1 MAAEEA
7 AEESDAAA
15 DLRALERDVGGL
27 ALDEAGDGEDDD
39 AGSLGSVD
47 DEETPADATLSLQMV
62 CAKNLP
68 PDSLRDEAEDA
79 ESLASAVERLE
90 HVRLDR
96 CGLVSLLPLP
106 GDGGGDPASTASQ
119 SSAGPDSVNATT
131 ARALSIS
138 SLSPLLLGSLRNVSS
153 LYLQKNRLVSL
164 GGAVCAETT
173 PKLRFLALS
182 DNALNDTIRDD
193 ESKQHPLRGL
203 ETLTRLMYLDC
214 SGNANLESVASL
226 LSTLPSSIAFCDFSH
241 CALSV
246 SSSYRP
252 ALIAS
257 FDALKQID
265 GVPVTRLERREARAL
280 LGDEGEDGDEEES
293 EESDGDGDGDGDDFG
308 EDFGD
313 RKTPHGFVLEK
324 TPSNP
329 SAAAAAA
336 AALAMTDDTLAFDE
350 TLEPTTEAEL
360 ASELAELERE
370 TRAVRAAL
378 DANDGDVFFFVA
390 GRFRRV
396 APPGAS
402 FGEGPS
408 RQPRSRAAGGDQR
421 RAGGRGGAR
430 AARQEALFAS
440 GVRGRG
446 RRRRCGGGD
455 AERRRRD
462 ETMTRRRFCNLRS

>member
-27 ALDEAGDGEDDD
+27 ALDDAGDGEDDD

-106 GDGGGDPASTASQ
+106 GDGGGDPASTASE

-131 ARALSIS
+131 ARALSFRQT
-138 SLSPLLLGSLRNVSS
+138 PLLLGSLRNVSS

-182 DNALNDTIRDD
+182 DNALNDTTRDD
-193 ESKQHPLRGL
+193 DSKTTP
-203 ETLTRLMYLDC
+203 
-214 SGNANLESVASL
+214 AS
-226 LSTLPSSIAFCDFSH
+226 
-241 CALSV
+241 
-246 SSSYRP
+246 RP
-252 ALIAS
+252 GDVNS
-257 FDALKQID
+257 FDVPRLLRQQRLGKRRVALVHLAVVD
-265 GVPVTRLERREARAL
+265 RVLRFFTLRVVGELLVPAGAHRLLRRAETDRRRPVTRLERREACAL

-293 EESDGDGDGDGDDFG
+293 ELEWDGDGDGDDFG

-324 TPSNP
+324 TPRSNP

-336 AALAMTDDTLAFDE
+336 AALAMADDDAFDE
-350 TLEPTTEAEL
+350 TLEPTTEASL

-378 DANDGDVFFFVA
+378 DANDGDGDVFFSS
-390 GRFRRV
+390 
-396 APPGAS
+396 PPAFAKFDAS
-402 FGEGPS
+402 HRPARLLEKD
-408 RQPRSRAAGGDQR
+408 RAAN
-421 RAGGRGGAR
+421 R
-430 AARQEALFAS
+430 AAARLEETRDALVDVEARVRHAKKRISLQAS
-440 GVRGRG
+440 AEE
-446 RRRRCGGGD
+446 GGGVAA
-455 AERRRRD
+455 AEATPSDDDGTKR
-462 ETMTRRRFCNLRS
+462 

>member
-27 ALDEAGDGEDDD
+27 AVDEAGDGEDDD

-131 ARALSIS
+131 ARALSFRQT
-138 SLSPLLLGSLRNVSS
+138 PLLLGSLRNVSS

-182 DNALNDTIRDD
+182 DNALNDTTRDD
-193 ESKQHPLRGL
+193 YDSKQHPLRGL

-214 SGNANLESVASL
+214 SGNKDLASVASL

-257 FDALKQID
+257 FDALKQVD

-280 LGDEGEDGDEEES
+280 LGDEGEDGDEEKS
-293 EESDGDGDGDGDDFG
+293 EESELDGDGDGDDFG

-324 TPSNP
+324 TPRSNP

-336 AALAMTDDTLAFDE
+336 AALAMADDTLAFDE
-350 TLEPTTEAEL
+350 TLEPTTEASL

-378 DANDGDVFFFVA
+378 DANDGEVFFSS
-390 GRFRRV
+390 
-396 APPGAS
+396 PPPFAKFDAS
-402 FGEGPS
+402 HRPARLLEKD
-408 RQPRSRAAGGDQR
+408 RAAN
-421 RAGGRGGAR
+421 R
-430 AARQEALFAS
+430 AAARLEETRDALVDVEARVRHAKKRFSLQAS
-440 GVRGRG
+440 AEEG
-446 RRRRCGGGD
+446 GGGD
-455 AERRRRD
+455 AAEATPSDDDGTKR
-462 ETMTRRRFCNLRS
+462 

>member
-27 ALDEAGDGEDDD
+27 ALDDAGDGEDDD

-182 DNALNDTIRDD
+182 DNALNDTTRDD
-193 ESKQHPLRGL
+193 DSKQQQHPLRGL
-203 ETLTRLMYLDC
+203 ETLPRLMYLDC
-214 SGNANLESVASL
+214 SGNVNLESVASL

-246 SSSYRP
+246 SDAYRP

-257 FDALKQID
+257 YDALKQVD

-293 EESDGDGDGDGDDFG
+293 EESELDGDGDGDDFG

-324 TPSNP
+324 TPRSNQ

-336 AALAMTDDTLAFDE
+336 AALAMADDTLAFDE
-350 TLEPTTEAEL
+350 TLEPTTEASL

-378 DANDGDVFFFVA
+378 DANDGDVFFSS
-390 GRFRRV
+390 
-396 APPGAS
+396 PPAFAKFDAS
-402 FGEGPS
+402 HRPARLLEKD
-408 RQPRSRAAGGDQR
+408 RAAN
-421 RAGGRGGAR
+421 R
-430 AARQEALFAS
+430 AAARLEETRDALVDVEARVRHAKKRFSLQAS
-440 GVRGRG
+440 AEE
-446 RRRRCGGGD
+446 GGGVAA
-455 AERRRRD
+455 AEATPSDDDGTKR
-462 ETMTRRRFCNLRS
+462 

>member
-27 ALDEAGDGEDDD
+27 AVDEAGDGEEDDD

-131 ARALSIS
+131 ARALSFRQT
-138 SLSPLLLGSLRNVSS
+138 PLLLGSLRNVSS

-182 DNALNDTIRDD
+182 DNALNDTTRDD
-193 ESKQHPLRGL
+193 YDSKQHPLRGL

-214 SGNANLESVASL
+214 SGNKDLASVASL

-257 FDALKQID
+257 FDALKQVD

-280 LGDEGEDGDEEES
+280 LGDEGEDGDEEKS
-293 EESDGDGDGDGDDFG
+293 EESELDGDGDGDDFG

-324 TPSNP
+324 TPRSNP

-336 AALAMTDDTLAFDE
+336 AALAMADDTLAFDE
-350 TLEPTTEAEL
+350 TLEPTTEASL

-378 DANDGDVFFFVA
+378 DANDGDVFFSS
-390 GRFRRV
+390 
-396 APPGAS
+396 PPPFAKFDAS
-402 FGEGPS
+402 HRPARLLEKD
-408 RQPRSRAAGGDQR
+408 RAAN
-421 RAGGRGGAR
+421 R
-430 AARQEALFAS
+430 AAARLEETRDALVDVEARVRHAKKRFSLQAS
-440 GVRGRG
+440 AEEG
-446 RRRRCGGGD
+446 GGGD
-455 AERRRRD
+455 AAEATPSDDDGTKR
-462 ETMTRRRFCNLRS
+462 

>member
-27 ALDEAGDGEDDD
+27 ALDDAGDGEDDD
-39 AGSLGSVD
+39 ADSLGSVD

-131 ARALSIS
+131 ARALSFRQT
-138 SLSPLLLGSLRNVSS
+138 PLLLGSLRNVSS

-182 DNALNDTIRDD
+182 DNALNDTTRDD
-193 ESKQHPLRGL
+193 DSKQHPLRGL

-214 SGNANLESVASL
+214 SGNKDLASVASL

-257 FDALKQID
+257 FDALKQVD

-293 EESDGDGDGDGDDFG
+293 EESELDGDGDGDDFG

-324 TPSNP
+324 TPRSNP

-336 AALAMTDDTLAFDE
+336 AALAMADDTLAFDE
-350 TLEPTTEAEL
+350 ALEPTTEASL

-378 DANDGDVFFFVA
+378 DANDGDVFFSS
-390 GRFRRV
+390 
-396 APPGAS
+396 PPPFAKFDAS
-402 FGEGPS
+402 HRPARLLEKD
-408 RQPRSRAAGGDQR
+408 RAAN
-421 RAGGRGGAR
+421 R
-430 AARQEALFAS
+430 AAARLEETRDALVDVEARVRHAKKRFSLQAS
-440 GVRGRG
+440 AEE
-446 RRRRCGGGD
+446 GGGD
-455 AERRRRD
+455 AAEATPSDDDGTKR
-462 ETMTRRRFCNLRS
+462 

>member
-27 ALDEAGDGEDDD
+27 AVDEAGDDDD

-131 ARALSIS
+131 ARALSFRQT
-138 SLSPLLLGSLRNVSS
+138 PLLLGSLRNVSS

-182 DNALNDTIRDD
+182 DNALNDTTRDD
-193 ESKQHPLRGL
+193 YDSKQHPLRGL

-214 SGNANLESVASL
+214 SGNKDLASVASL

-257 FDALKQID
+257 FDALKQVD

-280 LGDEGEDGDEEES
+280 LGDEGEDGDEEKS
-293 EESDGDGDGDGDDFG
+293 EESELDGDGDGDDFG

-324 TPSNP
+324 TPRSNP

-336 AALAMTDDTLAFDE
+336 AALAMADDTLAFDE
-350 TLEPTTEAEL
+350 TLEPTTEASL

-378 DANDGDVFFFVA
+378 DANDGEVFFSS
-390 GRFRRV
+390 
-396 APPGAS
+396 PPPFAKFDAS
-402 FGEGPS
+402 HRPARLLEKD
-408 RQPRSRAAGGDQR
+408 RAAN
-421 RAGGRGGAR
+421 R
-430 AARQEALFAS
+430 AAARLEETRDALVDVEARVRHAKKRFSLQAS
-440 GVRGRG
+440 AEEG
-446 RRRRCGGGD
+446 GGGD
-455 AERRRRD
+455 AAEATPSDDDGTKR
-462 ETMTRRRFCNLRS
+462 

>member
-27 ALDEAGDGEDDD
+27 ALDDAGDGEDDD
-39 AGSLGSVD
+39 ADSLGSVD

-131 ARALSIS
+131 ARALSFRQT
-138 SLSPLLLGSLRNVSS
+138 PLLLRSLRNVSS

-182 DNALNDTIRDD
+182 DNALNDTTRDD
-193 ESKQHPLRGL
+193 YDSKQHPLRGL

-214 SGNANLESVASL
+214 SGNKDLASVASL

-257 FDALKQID
+257 FDALKQVD

-280 LGDEGEDGDEEES
+280 LGDEGEDGDEEKS
-293 EESDGDGDGDGDDFG
+293 EESELDGDGDGDDFVK
-308 EDFGD
+308 DFGD

-324 TPSNP
+324 TPRSIP

-336 AALAMTDDTLAFDE
+336 AALAMADDTLAFDE
-350 TLEPTTEAEL
+350 TLEPTTEASL

-378 DANDGDVFFFVA
+378 DANDGDVFFSS
-390 GRFRRV
+390 
-396 APPGAS
+396 PPPFAKFDAS
-402 FGEGPS
+402 HRPARLLEKD
-408 RQPRSRAAGGDQR
+408 RAAN
-421 RAGGRGGAR
+421 R
-430 AARQEALFAS
+430 AAARLEETRDALVDVEARVRHAKKRFSLQAS
-440 GVRGRG
+440 AEEG
-446 RRRRCGGGD
+446 GGGD
-455 AERRRRD
+455 AAEATPSDDDGTKR
-462 ETMTRRRFCNLRS
+462 

>member
-27 ALDEAGDGEDDD
+27 AVDEAGDGDDDD

-131 ARALSIS
+131 ARALSFRQT
-138 SLSPLLLGSLRNVSS
+138 PLLLGSLRNVSS

-182 DNALNDTIRDD
+182 DNALNDTTRDD
-193 ESKQHPLRGL
+193 YDSKQHPLRGL

-214 SGNANLESVASL
+214 SGNKDLASVASL
-226 LSTLPSSIAFCDFSH
+226 LSTLP
-241 CALSV
+241 
-246 SSSYRP
+246 
-252 ALIAS
+252 
-257 FDALKQID
+257 
-265 GVPVTRLERREARAL
+265 
-280 LGDEGEDGDEEES
+280 
-293 EESDGDGDGDGDDFG
+293 
-308 EDFGD
+308 
-313 RKTPHGFVLEK
+313 
-324 TPSNP
+324 
-329 SAAAAAA
+329 
-336 AALAMTDDTLAFDE
+336 
-350 TLEPTTEAEL
+350 
-360 ASELAELERE
+360 
-370 TRAVRAAL
+370 
-378 DANDGDVFFFVA
+378 
-390 GRFRRV
+390 
-396 APPGAS
+396 
-402 FGEGPS
+402 
-408 RQPRSRAAGGDQR
+408 
-421 RAGGRGGAR
+421 
-430 AARQEALFAS
+430 
-440 GVRGRG
+440 
-446 RRRRCGGGD
+446 
-455 AERRRRD
+455 
-462 ETMTRRRFCNLRS
+462 

>member
-27 ALDEAGDGEDDD
+27 AVDEAGDGDDDD

-131 ARALSIS
+131 ARALSFRQT
-138 SLSPLLLGSLRNVSS
+138 PLLLGSLRNVSS

-182 DNALNDTIRDD
+182 DNALNDTTRDD
-193 ESKQHPLRGL
+193 YDSKQHPLRGL

-214 SGNANLESVASL
+214 SGNKDLASVASL

-257 FDALKQID
+257 FDALKQVD

-280 LGDEGEDGDEEES
+280 LGDEGEDGDEEKS
-293 EESDGDGDGDGDDFG
+293 EESELDGDGDGDDFG

-324 TPSNP
+324 TPRSNP

-336 AALAMTDDTLAFDE
+336 AALAMADDTLAFDE
-350 TLEPTTEAEL
+350 TLEPTTEASL

-378 DANDGDVFFFVA
+378 DANDGDVFFSS
-390 GRFRRV
+390 
-396 APPGAS
+396 PPPFAKFDAS
-402 FGEGPS
+402 HRPARLLEKD
-408 RQPRSRAAGGDQR
+408 RAAN
-421 RAGGRGGAR
+421 R
-430 AARQEALFAS
+430 AAARLEETRDALVDVEARVRHAKKRFSLQAS
-440 GVRGRG
+440 AEEG
-446 RRRRCGGGD
+446 GGGD
-455 AERRRRD
+455 AAEATPSDDDGTKR
-462 ETMTRRRFCNLRS
+462 

>member
-27 ALDEAGDGEDDD
+27 AVDEAGDGDDDD

-131 ARALSIS
+131 ARALSFRQT
-138 SLSPLLLGSLRNVSS
+138 PLLLGSLRNVSS

-182 DNALNDTIRDD
+182 DNALNDTTRDD
-193 ESKQHPLRGL
+193 YDSKQHPLRGL

-214 SGNANLESVASL
+214 SGNKDLASVASL

-257 FDALKQID
+257 FDALKQVD

-280 LGDEGEDGDEEES
+280 LGDEGEDGDEEKS
-293 EESDGDGDGDGDDFG
+293 EESELDGDGDGDDFG

-324 TPSNP
+324 TPRSNP

-336 AALAMTDDTLAFDE
+336 AALAMADDTLAFDE
-350 TLEPTTEAEL
+350 TLEPTTEASL

-378 DANDGDVFFFVA
+378 DANDGEVFFSS
-390 GRFRRV
+390 
-396 APPGAS
+396 PPPFAKFDAS
-402 FGEGPS
+402 HRPARLLEKD
-408 RQPRSRAAGGDQR
+408 RAAN
-421 RAGGRGGAR
+421 R
-430 AARQEALFAS
+430 AAARLEETRDALVDVEARVRHAKKRFSLQAS
-440 GVRGRG
+440 AEEG
-446 RRRRCGGGD
+446 GGGD
-455 AERRRRD
+455 AAEATPSDDDGTKR
-462 ETMTRRRFCNLRS
+462 

>member
-27 ALDEAGDGEDDD
+27 AVDEAGDGDDD

-131 ARALSIS
+131 ARALSFRQT
-138 SLSPLLLGSLRNVSS
+138 PLLLGSLRNVSS

-182 DNALNDTIRDD
+182 DNALNDTTRDD
-193 ESKQHPLRGL
+193 YDSKQHPLRGL

-214 SGNANLESVASL
+214 SGNKDLASVASL

-257 FDALKQID
+257 FDALKQVD

-280 LGDEGEDGDEEES
+280 LGDEGEDGDEEKS
-293 EESDGDGDGDGDDFG
+293 EESELDGDGDGDDFG

-324 TPSNP
+324 TPRSNP

-336 AALAMTDDTLAFDE
+336 AALAMADDTLAFDE
-350 TLEPTTEAEL
+350 TLEPTTEASL

-378 DANDGDVFFFVA
+378 DANDGEVFFSS
-390 GRFRRV
+390 
-396 APPGAS
+396 PPPFAKFDAS
-402 FGEGPS
+402 HRPARLLEKD
-408 RQPRSRAAGGDQR
+408 RAAN
-421 RAGGRGGAR
+421 R
-430 AARQEALFAS
+430 AAARLEETRDALVDVEARVRHAKKRFSLQAS
-440 GVRGRG
+440 AEEG
-446 RRRRCGGGD
+446 GGGD
-455 AERRRRD
+455 AAEATPSDDDGTKR
-462 ETMTRRRFCNLRS
+462 

>member
-27 ALDEAGDGEDDD
+27 ALDDAGDGEDDD
-39 AGSLGSVD
+39 ADSLGSVD
-47 DEETPADATLSLQMV
+47 DEETPADATLSLEMV

-106 GDGGGDPASTASQ
+106 GDGGGDPASTASE

-131 ARALSIS
+131 AHALSCRQT
-138 SLSPLLLGSLRNVSS
+138 PLLLGSLRNVSS

-182 DNALNDTIRDD
+182 DNALNDTTRDD
-193 ESKQHPLRGL
+193 DSKQQQHPLRGL
-203 ETLTRLMYLDC
+203 ETLPRLMCLDC
-214 SGNANLESVASL
+214 SGNVNLESVASL

-257 FDALKQID
+257 FDALKQVD
-265 GVPVTRLERREARAL
+265 GVPVTRLERREARVL
-280 LGDEGEDGDEEES
+280 LGDEGEDGDEEKS
-293 EESDGDGDGDGDDFG
+293 EESELDGDGDGDDFVK
-308 EDFGD
+308 DFGD

-324 TPSNP
+324 TPRSNP

-336 AALAMTDDTLAFDE
+336 AALAMADDTLAFDE
-350 TLEPTTEAEL
+350 TLELTTEAEL

-378 DANDGDVFFFVA
+378 DANDGDVFFSS
-390 GRFRRV
+390 
-396 APPGAS
+396 PPPFAKFDAS
-402 FGEGPS
+402 HRPARLLEKD
-408 RQPRSRAAGGDQR
+408 RAAN
-421 RAGGRGGAR
+421 R
-430 AARQEALFAS
+430 AAARLEETRDALVDVEARVRHAKKRFSLQAS
-440 GVRGRG
+440 AEEG
-446 RRRRCGGGD
+446 GGGD
-455 AERRRRD
+455 AAEATPSDDDGTKR
-462 ETMTRRRFCNLRS
+462 

>member
-27 ALDEAGDGEDDD
+27 AVDEAGDGDDD

-131 ARALSIS
+131 ARALSFRQT
-138 SLSPLLLGSLRNVSS
+138 PLLLGSLRNVSS

-182 DNALNDTIRDD
+182 DNALNDTTRDD
-193 ESKQHPLRGL
+193 YDSKQHPLRGL
-203 ETLTRLMYLDC
+203 DTLTRLMYLDC
-214 SGNANLESVASL
+214 SGNKDLASVASL

-257 FDALKQID
+257 FDALKQVD

-280 LGDEGEDGDEEES
+280 LGDEGEDGDEEKS
-293 EESDGDGDGDGDDFG
+293 EESELDGDGDGDDFG

-324 TPSNP
+324 TPRSNP

-336 AALAMTDDTLAFDE
+336 AALAMADDTLAFDE
-350 TLEPTTEAEL
+350 TLEPTTEASL

-378 DANDGDVFFFVA
+378 DANDGEVFFSS
-390 GRFRRV
+390 
-396 APPGAS
+396 PPPFAKFDAS
-402 FGEGPS
+402 HRPARLLEKD
-408 RQPRSRAAGGDQR
+408 RAAN
-421 RAGGRGGAR
+421 R
-430 AARQEALFAS
+430 AAARLEETRDALVDVEARVRHAKKRFSLQAS
-440 GVRGRG
+440 AEEG
-446 RRRRCGGGD
+446 GGGD
-455 AERRRRD
+455 AAEATPSDDDGTKR
-462 ETMTRRRFCNLRS
+462 

>member
-27 ALDEAGDGEDDD
+27 ALDDAGDGEDDD

-68 PDSLRDEAEDA
+68 PDALRDEAEDA

-131 ARALSIS
+131 ARALSFR
-138 SLSPLLLGSLRNVSS
+138 LSPLLLGSLRNVSS

-182 DNALNDTIRDD
+182 DNALNDTTRDD
-193 ESKQHPLRGL
+193 CDSKQHPLRGL
-203 ETLTRLMYLDC
+203 ETLPRLMYLDC
-214 SGNANLESVASL
+214 SGNAALESVASL
-226 LSTLPSSIAFCDFSH
+226 LSTLPSSLAFCDFSH
-241 CALSV
+241 CALSS
-246 SSSYRP
+246 SSSYRS

-257 FDALKQID
+257 FDALKQVD

-324 TPSNP
+324 TRRSNP

-336 AALAMTDDTLAFDE
+336 AALAMADDDAFDD
-350 TLEPTTEAEL
+350 TLEPTTEASL

-378 DANDGDVFFFVA
+378 DANDGDVFFSS
-390 GRFRRV
+390 
-396 APPGAS
+396 PPAFATGGFDAS
-402 FGEGPS
+402 HRPARLLEKD
-408 RQPRSRAAGGDQR
+408 RAAN
-421 RAGGRGGAR
+421 R
-430 AARQEALFAS
+430 AAARLEETRDALVDVEARVRHAKKRFSLQAS
-440 GVRGRG
+440 AEEG
-446 RRRRCGGGD
+446 GGGD
-455 AERRRRD
+455 AAEATPSDDDGTKR
-462 ETMTRRRFCNLRS
+462 

>member
-27 ALDEAGDGEDDD
+27 AVDEAGDGDDD

-131 ARALSIS
+131 ARALSFRQT
-138 SLSPLLLGSLRNVSS
+138 PLLLGSLRNVSS

-182 DNALNDTIRDD
+182 DNALNDTTRDD
-193 ESKQHPLRGL
+193 YDSKQHPLRGL

-214 SGNANLESVASL
+214 SGNKDLASVASL

-241 CALSV
+241 CASSV
-246 SSSYRP
+246 SASYRP

-257 FDALKQID
+257 FDALKQVD

-280 LGDEGEDGDEEES
+280 LGDEGEDGDEEKS
-293 EESDGDGDGDGDDFG
+293 EESELDGDGDGDDFG

-324 TPSNP
+324 TPRSNP

-336 AALAMTDDTLAFDE
+336 AALAMADDTLAFDE
-350 TLEPTTEAEL
+350 TLEPTTEASL

-378 DANDGDVFFFVA
+378 DANDGEVFFSS
-390 GRFRRV
+390 
-396 APPGAS
+396 PPPFAKFDAS
-402 FGEGPS
+402 HRPARLLEKD
-408 RQPRSRAAGGDQR
+408 RAAN
-421 RAGGRGGAR
+421 R
-430 AARQEALFAS
+430 AAARLEETRDALVDVEARVRHAKKRFSLQAS
-440 GVRGRG
+440 AEEG
-446 RRRRCGGGD
+446 GGGD
-455 AERRRRD
+455 AAEATPSDDDGTKR
-462 ETMTRRRFCNLRS
+462 

>member
-27 ALDEAGDGEDDD
+27 ALDDAGDGEDDD

-173 PKLRFLALS
+173 PKLRFLELS
-182 DNALNDTIRDD
+182 DNALNDTTRDD
-193 ESKQHPLRGL
+193 YDSKQHPLRGL

-214 SGNANLESVASL
+214 SGNKDLASVASL

-257 FDALKQID
+257 FDALKQVD

-293 EESDGDGDGDGDDFG
+293 ELELDGDGDGDDFG

-336 AALAMTDDTLAFDE
+336 AALAMADDTLAFDE
-350 TLEPTTEAEL
+350 TLEPTTEASL

-378 DANDGDVFFFVA
+378 DANDGDVFFSS
-390 GRFRRV
+390 
-396 APPGAS
+396 PPPFAKFDAS
-402 FGEGPS
+402 HRPARLLEKD
-408 RQPRSRAAGGDQR
+408 RAAN
-421 RAGGRGGAR
+421 R
-430 AARQEALFAS
+430 AAARLEETRDALVDVEARVRHAKKRFSLQAS
-440 GVRGRG
+440 AEEG
-446 RRRRCGGGD
+446 GGGD
-455 AERRRRD
+455 AAEATPSDDDGTKR
-462 ETMTRRRFCNLRS
+462 

>member
-27 ALDEAGDGEDDD
+27 ALDDAGDGEDDD

-182 DNALNDTIRDD
+182 DNALNDTTRDD
-193 ESKQHPLRGL
+193 DSKQHPLRGL
-203 ETLTRLMYLDC
+203 ETLPRLMYLDC
-214 SGNANLESVASL
+214 SGNAYLESVASL

-257 FDALKQID
+257 FDALKQVD

-293 EESDGDGDGDGDDFG
+293 EESELDGDGDGDDFG

-324 TPSNP
+324 TPRSNP

-336 AALAMTDDTLAFDE
+336 AALAMADDTLAFDE
-350 TLEPTTEAEL
+350 TLEPTTEAAL

-378 DANDGDVFFFVA
+378 DANDGDVFFSS
-390 GRFRRV
+390 
-396 APPGAS
+396 PPAFAKFDAS
-402 FGEGPS
+402 HRPARLLEKD
-408 RQPRSRAAGGDQR
+408 RAAN
-421 RAGGRGGAR
+421 R
-430 AARQEALFAS
+430 AAARLEETRDALVDVEARVRHAKKRFSLQAS
-440 GVRGRG
+440 AEE
-446 RRRRCGGGD
+446 GGGD
-455 AERRRRD
+455 AAEATPSDDDGTKR
-462 ETMTRRRFCNLRS
+462 

>member
-27 ALDEAGDGEDDD
+27 ALDDAGDGEDDD

-182 DNALNDTIRDD
+182 DNALNDTTRDD
-193 ESKQHPLRGL
+193 YDSKQHPLRGL

-214 SGNANLESVASL
+214 SGNKDLASVASL

-257 FDALKQID
+257 FDALKQVD

-293 EESDGDGDGDGDDFG
+293 ELELDGDGDGDDFG

-324 TPSNP
+324 TPRSNQ

-336 AALAMTDDTLAFDE
+336 AALAMADDTLAFDE
-350 TLEPTTEAEL
+350 TLEPTTEASL

-378 DANDGDVFFFVA
+378 DANDGDVFFSS
-390 GRFRRV
+390 
-396 APPGAS
+396 PPAFATGGFDAS
-402 FGEGPS
+402 HRPARLLEKD
-408 RQPRSRAAGGDQR
+408 RAAN
-421 RAGGRGGAR
+421 R
-430 AARQEALFAS
+430 AAARLEETRDALVDVEARVRHAKKRFSLQAS
-440 GVRGRG
+440 AEE
-446 RRRRCGGGD
+446 GGGVAA
-455 AERRRRD
+455 AEATPSDDDGTKR
-462 ETMTRRRFCNLRS
+462 

>member
-27 ALDEAGDGEDDD
+27 AVDEAGDGEDDD

-131 ARALSIS
+131 ARALSFRQT
-138 SLSPLLLGSLRNVSS
+138 PLLLRSLRNVSS

-182 DNALNDTIRDD
+182 DNALNDTTRDD
-193 ESKQHPLRGL
+193 YDSKQHPLRGL

-214 SGNANLESVASL
+214 SGNKDLASVASL

-257 FDALKQID
+257 FDALKQVD

-280 LGDEGEDGDEEES
+280 LGDEGEDGDEEKS
-293 EESDGDGDGDGDDFG
+293 EESELDGDGDGDDFVK
-308 EDFGD
+308 DFGD

-324 TPSNP
+324 TPRSIP

-336 AALAMTDDTLAFDE
+336 AALAMADDTLAFDE
-350 TLEPTTEAEL
+350 TLEPTTEASL

-378 DANDGDVFFFVA
+378 DANDGDVFFSS
-390 GRFRRV
+390 
-396 APPGAS
+396 PPPFAKFDAS
-402 FGEGPS
+402 HRPARLLEKD
-408 RQPRSRAAGGDQR
+408 RAAN
-421 RAGGRGGAR
+421 R
-430 AARQEALFAS
+430 AAARLEETRDALVDVEARVRHAKKRFSLQAS
-440 GVRGRG
+440 AEE
-446 RRRRCGGGD
+446 GGGD
-455 AERRRRD
+455 AAEATPSDDDGTKR
-462 ETMTRRRFCNLRS
+462 

>member
-27 ALDEAGDGEDDD
+27 AVDEAGDGEDDD

-131 ARALSIS
+131 ARALSFRQT
-138 SLSPLLLGSLRNVSS
+138 PLLLRSLRNVSS

-182 DNALNDTIRDD
+182 DNALNDTTRDD
-193 ESKQHPLRGL
+193 YDSKQHPLRGL

-214 SGNANLESVASL
+214 SGNKDLASVASL

-257 FDALKQID
+257 FDALKQVD

-280 LGDEGEDGDEEES
+280 LGDEGEDGDEEKREES
-293 EESDGDGDGDGDDFG
+293 ELDGDGDGDDFVK
-308 EDFGD
+308 DFGD

-324 TPSNP
+324 TPRSIP

-336 AALAMTDDTLAFDE
+336 AALAMADDTLAFDE
-350 TLEPTTEAEL
+350 TLEPTTEASL

-378 DANDGDVFFFVA
+378 DANDGDVFFSS
-390 GRFRRV
+390 
-396 APPGAS
+396 PPPFAKFDAS
-402 FGEGPS
+402 HRPARLLEKD
-408 RQPRSRAAGGDQR
+408 RAAN
-421 RAGGRGGAR
+421 R
-430 AARQEALFAS
+430 AAARLEETRDALVDVEARVRHAKKRFSLQAS
-440 GVRGRG
+440 AEEG
-446 RRRRCGGGD
+446 GGGD
-455 AERRRRD
+455 AAEATPSDDDGTKR
-462 ETMTRRRFCNLRS
+462 

>member
-27 ALDEAGDGEDDD
+27 ALDDAGDGEDDD

-131 ARALSIS
+131 ARALSFRQT
-138 SLSPLLLGSLRNVSS
+138 PLLLRSLRNVSS

-182 DNALNDTIRDD
+182 DNALNDTTRDD
-193 ESKQHPLRGL
+193 YDSKQHPLRGL

-214 SGNANLESVASL
+214 SGNKDLASVASL

-257 FDALKQID
+257 FDALKQVD

-280 LGDEGEDGDEEES
+280 LGDEGEDGDEEKS
-293 EESDGDGDGDGDDFG
+293 EESELDGDGDGDDFVK
-308 EDFGD
+308 DFGD

-324 TPSNP
+324 TPRSIP

-336 AALAMTDDTLAFDE
+336 AALAMADDTLAFDE
-350 TLEPTTEAEL
+350 TLEPTTEASL

-378 DANDGDVFFFVA
+378 DANDGDVFFSS
-390 GRFRRV
+390 
-396 APPGAS
+396 PPPFAKFDAS
-402 FGEGPS
+402 HRPARLLEKD
-408 RQPRSRAAGGDQR
+408 RAAN
-421 RAGGRGGAR
+421 R
-430 AARQEALFAS
+430 AAARLEETRDALVDVEARVRHAKKRFSLQAS
-440 GVRGRG
+440 AEE
-446 RRRRCGGGD
+446 GGGD
-455 AERRRRD
+455 AAEATPSDDDGTKR
-462 ETMTRRRFCNLRS
+462 

>member
-27 ALDEAGDGEDDD
+27 AVDEAGDGDDDD

-131 ARALSIS
+131 ARALSFRQT
-138 SLSPLLLGSLRNVSS
+138 PLLLGSLRNVSS

-182 DNALNDTIRDD
+182 DNALNDTTRDD
-193 ESKQHPLRGL
+193 YDSKQHPLRGL

-214 SGNANLESVASL
+214 SGNKDLASVASL

-257 FDALKQID
+257 FDALKQVD

-280 LGDEGEDGDEEES
+280 LGDEGEDGDEEKS
-293 EESDGDGDGDGDDFG
+293 EESELDGDGDGDDFG

-324 TPSNP
+324 TPRSIP

-336 AALAMTDDTLAFDE
+336 AALAMADDTLAFDE
-350 TLEPTTEAEL
+350 TLEPTTEASL

-378 DANDGDVFFFVA
+378 DANDGDVFFSS
-390 GRFRRV
+390 
-396 APPGAS
+396 PPPFAKFDAS
-402 FGEGPS
+402 HRPARLLEKD
-408 RQPRSRAAGGDQR
+408 RAAN
-421 RAGGRGGAR
+421 R
-430 AARQEALFAS
+430 AAARLEETRDALVDVEARVRHAKKRFSLQAS
-440 GVRGRG
+440 AEEG
-446 RRRRCGGGD
+446 GGGD
-455 AERRRRD
+455 AAEATPSDDDGTKR
-462 ETMTRRRFCNLRS
+462 

>member
-27 ALDEAGDGEDDD
+27 AVDEAGDGEDDD

-131 ARALSIS
+131 ARALSFRQT
-138 SLSPLLLGSLRNVSS
+138 PLLLGSLRNVSS

-182 DNALNDTIRDD
+182 DNALNDTTRDD
-193 ESKQHPLRGL
+193 YDSKQHPLRGL

-214 SGNANLESVASL
+214 SGNKDLASVASL

-257 FDALKQID
+257 FDALKQVD

-280 LGDEGEDGDEEES
+280 LGDEGEDGDEEKS
-293 EESDGDGDGDGDDFG
+293 EESELDGDGDGDDFG

-324 TPSNP
+324 TPRSNP

-336 AALAMTDDTLAFDE
+336 AALAMADDTLAFDE
-350 TLEPTTEAEL
+350 TLEPTTEASL

-378 DANDGDVFFFVA
+378 DANDGDVFFSSQ
-390 GRFRRV
+390 
-396 APPGAS
+396 PPFAKFDAS
-402 FGEGPS
+402 HRPARLLEKD
-408 RQPRSRAAGGDQR
+408 RAAN
-421 RAGGRGGAR
+421 R
-430 AARQEALFAS
+430 AAARLEETRDALVDVEARVRHAKKRFSLQAS
-440 GVRGRG
+440 AEEG
-446 RRRRCGGGD
+446 GGGD
-455 AERRRRD
+455 AAEATPSDDDGTKR
-462 ETMTRRRFCNLRS
+462 

>member
-27 ALDEAGDGEDDD
+27 ALDDAGDGEDDD

-106 GDGGGDPASTASQ
+106 GDGGGDPASTASE

-131 ARALSIS
+131 AHALSIS
-138 SLSPLLLGSLRNVSS
+138 SLSPLLLRSLRNVSS

-182 DNALNDTIRDD
+182 DNALNDTTRDD
-193 ESKQHPLRGL
+193 YDSKQHPLRGL

-214 SGNANLESVASL
+214 SGNKDLASVASL

-257 FDALKQID
+257 FDALKQVD

-293 EESDGDGDGDGDDFG
+293 ELELDGDGDGDDFG

-324 TPSNP
+324 TPRSNQ

-336 AALAMTDDTLAFDE
+336 AALAMADDTLAFDE
-350 TLEPTTEAEL
+350 TLEPTTEASL

-378 DANDGDVFFFVA
+378 DANDGDVFFSS
-390 GRFRRV
+390 
-396 APPGAS
+396 PPPFAKFDAS
-402 FGEGPS
+402 HRPARLLEKD
-408 RQPRSRAAGGDQR
+408 RAAN
-421 RAGGRGGAR
+421 R
-430 AARQEALFAS
+430 AAARLEETRDALVDVEARVRHAKKRFSLQAS
-440 GVRGRG
+440 AEEG
-446 RRRRCGGGD
+446 GGGD
-455 AERRRRD
+455 AAEATPSDDDGTKR
-462 ETMTRRRFCNLRS
+462 

>member
-27 ALDEAGDGEDDD
+27 AVDEAGDGEDDD

-131 ARALSIS
+131 ARALSFRQT
-138 SLSPLLLGSLRNVSS
+138 PLLLGSLRNVSS

-182 DNALNDTIRDD
+182 DNALNDTTRDD
-193 ESKQHPLRGL
+193 YHSEQHPLRGL

-214 SGNANLESVASL
+214 SGNKDLASVASL

-257 FDALKQID
+257 FDALKQVD

-280 LGDEGEDGDEEES
+280 LGDEGEDGDEEKS
-293 EESDGDGDGDGDDFG
+293 EESELDGDGDGDDFG

-324 TPSNP
+324 TPRSNP

-336 AALAMTDDTLAFDE
+336 AALAMADDTLAFDE
-350 TLEPTTEAEL
+350 TLEPTTEASL

-378 DANDGDVFFFVA
+378 DANDGDVFFSS
-390 GRFRRV
+390 
-396 APPGAS
+396 PPPFAKFDAS
-402 FGEGPS
+402 HRPARLLEKD
-408 RQPRSRAAGGDQR
+408 RAAN
-421 RAGGRGGAR
+421 R
-430 AARQEALFAS
+430 AAARLEETRDALVDVEARVRHAKKRFSLQAS
-440 GVRGRG
+440 AEEG
-446 RRRRCGGGD
+446 GGGD
-455 AERRRRD
+455 AAEATPSDDDGTKR
-462 ETMTRRRFCNLRS
+462 

>member
-27 ALDEAGDGEDDD
+27 AVDEAGDSEDDD

-47 DEETPADATLSLQMV
+47 DEETPAGATLSLQMV

-131 ARALSIS
+131 ARALSFRQT
-138 SLSPLLLGSLRNVSS
+138 PLLLGSLRNVSS

-182 DNALNDTIRDD
+182 DNALNDTTRDD
-193 ESKQHPLRGL
+193 YDSKQHPLRGL

-214 SGNANLESVASL
+214 SGNKDLASVASL

-257 FDALKQID
+257 FDALKQVD

-280 LGDEGEDGDEEES
+280 LGDEGEDGDEEKS
-293 EESDGDGDGDGDDFG
+293 EESELDGDGDGDDFG

-324 TPSNP
+324 TPRSNP

-350 TLEPTTEAEL
+350 TLEPTTEAWL

-378 DANDGDVFFFVA
+378 DANDGDVFFSS
-390 GRFRRV
+390 
-396 APPGAS
+396 PPPFAKFDAS
-402 FGEGPS
+402 HRPARLLEKD
-408 RQPRSRAAGGDQR
+408 RAAN
-421 RAGGRGGAR
+421 R
-430 AARQEALFAS
+430 AAARLEETRDALVDVEARVRHAKKRFSLQAS
-440 GVRGRG
+440 AEEG
-446 RRRRCGGGD
+446 GGGD
-455 AERRRRD
+455 AAEATPSDDDGTKR
-462 ETMTRRRFCNLRS
+462 

>member
-27 ALDEAGDGEDDD
+27 ALDDAGDGEDDD

-106 GDGGGDPASTASQ
+106 GDGGGDPASTASE

-131 ARALSIS
+131 AHALSCRQT
-138 SLSPLLLGSLRNVSS
+138 PLLLGSLRNVSS

-182 DNALNDTIRDD
+182 DNALNDTTRDD
-193 ESKQHPLRGL
+193 DSKQQQHPLRGL
-203 ETLTRLMYLDC
+203 ETLPRLMYLDC
-214 SGNANLESVASL
+214 SGNVNLESVASL

-246 SSSYRP
+246 SDAYRP

-257 FDALKQID
+257 YDALKQVD

-293 EESDGDGDGDGDDFG
+293 EESELDGDGDGDDFG

-324 TPSNP
+324 TPRSNQ

-336 AALAMTDDTLAFDE
+336 AALAMADDTLAFDE

-378 DANDGDVFFFVA
+378 DANDGDVFFSS
-390 GRFRRV
+390 
-396 APPGAS
+396 PPAFATGGFDAS
-402 FGEGPS
+402 HRPARLLEKD
-408 RQPRSRAAGGDQR
+408 RAAN
-421 RAGGRGGAR
+421 R
-430 AARQEALFAS
+430 AAARLEETRDALVDVEARVRHAKKRFSLQAS
-440 GVRGRG
+440 AEEG
-446 RRRRCGGGD
+446 GGGD
-455 AERRRRD
+455 AAEATPSDDDGTKR
-462 ETMTRRRFCNLRS
+462 

>member
-27 ALDEAGDGEDDD
+27 AVDEAGDGDDD

-131 ARALSIS
+131 ARALSFRQT
-138 SLSPLLLGSLRNVSS
+138 PLLLGSLRNVSS

-182 DNALNDTIRDD
+182 DNALNDTTRDD
-193 ESKQHPLRGL
+193 YDSKQHPLRGL

-214 SGNANLESVASL
+214 SGNKDLASVASL

-257 FDALKQID
+257 FDALKQVD

-280 LGDEGEDGDEEES
+280 LGDEGEDGDEEKS
-293 EESDGDGDGDGDDFG
+293 EESELDGDGDGDDFG

-324 TPSNP
+324 TPRSNP

-336 AALAMTDDTLAFDE
+336 AALAMADDTLAFDE
-350 TLEPTTEAEL
+350 TLEPTTEASL

-378 DANDGDVFFFVA
+378 DANDGDVFFSS
-390 GRFRRV
+390 
-396 APPGAS
+396 PPPFAKFDAS
-402 FGEGPS
+402 HRPARLLEKD
-408 RQPRSRAAGGDQR
+408 RAAN
-421 RAGGRGGAR
+421 R
-430 AARQEALFAS
+430 AAARLEETRDALVDVEARVRHAKKRFSLQAS
-440 GVRGRG
+440 AEEG
-446 RRRRCGGGD
+446 GGGD
-455 AERRRRD
+455 AAEATPSDDDGTKR
-462 ETMTRRRFCNLRS
+462 

>member
-27 ALDEAGDGEDDD
+27 AVDEAGDGDDD

-47 DEETPADATLSLQMV
+47 DEEIPADATLSLQMV

-131 ARALSIS
+131 ARALSFRQT
-138 SLSPLLLGSLRNVSS
+138 PLLLGSLRNVSS

-182 DNALNDTIRDD
+182 DNALNDTTRDD
-193 ESKQHPLRGL
+193 YDSKQHPLRGL

-214 SGNANLESVASL
+214 SGNKDLASVASL

-257 FDALKQID
+257 FDALKQVD

-280 LGDEGEDGDEEES
+280 LGDEGEDGDEEKS
-293 EESDGDGDGDGDDFG
+293 EESELDGDGDGDDFG

-324 TPSNP
+324 TPRSIP

-336 AALAMTDDTLAFDE
+336 AALAMADDTLAFDE
-350 TLEPTTEAEL
+350 TLEPTTEASL

-378 DANDGDVFFFVA
+378 DANDGDVFFSS
-390 GRFRRV
+390 
-396 APPGAS
+396 PPPFAKFDAS
-402 FGEGPS
+402 HRPARLLEKD
-408 RQPRSRAAGGDQR
+408 RAAN
-421 RAGGRGGAR
+421 R
-430 AARQEALFAS
+430 AAARLEETRDALVDVEARVRHAKKRFSLQAS
-440 GVRGRG
+440 AEEG
-446 RRRRCGGGD
+446 GGGD
-455 AERRRRD
+455 AAEATPSDDDGTKR
-462 ETMTRRRFCNLRS
+462 

>member
-1 MAAEEA
+1 
-7 AEESDAAA
+7 
-15 DLRALERDVGGL
+15 
-27 ALDEAGDGEDDD
+27 
-39 AGSLGSVD
+39 
-47 DEETPADATLSLQMV
+47 
-62 CAKNLP
+62 
-68 PDSLRDEAEDA
+68 
-79 ESLASAVERLE
+79 VERLE

-182 DNALNDTIRDD
+182 DNALNDTTRDD
-193 ESKQHPLRGL
+193 DSKQHPLRGL

-214 SGNANLESVASL
+214 SGNAYLESVASL

-257 FDALKQID
+257 FDALKQVD

-293 EESDGDGDGDGDDFG
+293 EESELDGDGDGDDFG

-324 TPSNP
+324 TPRSNQ

-336 AALAMTDDTLAFDE
+336 AALAMADDTLAFDE
-350 TLEPTTEAEL
+350 TLEPTTEASL

-378 DANDGDVFFFVA
+378 DANDGDVFFSS
-390 GRFRRV
+390 
-396 APPGAS
+396 PPPFAKFDAS
-402 FGEGPS
+402 HRPARLLEKD
-408 RQPRSRAAGGDQR
+408 RAAN
-421 RAGGRGGAR
+421 R
-430 AARQEALFAS
+430 AAARLEETRDALVDVEARVRHAKKRFSLQAS
-440 GVRGRG
+440 AEE
-446 RRRRCGGGD
+446 GGGVAA
-455 AERRRRD
+455 AEATPSDDDGTKR
-462 ETMTRRRFCNLRS
+462 

>member
-27 ALDEAGDGEDDD
+27 AVDEAGDGDDD

-131 ARALSIS
+131 ARALSFRQT
-138 SLSPLLLGSLRNVSS
+138 PLLLGSLRNVSS

-182 DNALNDTIRDD
+182 DNALNDTTRDD
-193 ESKQHPLRGL
+193 YDSKQHPLRGL

-214 SGNANLESVASL
+214 SGNKDLASVASL

-257 FDALKQID
+257 FDALKQVD

-280 LGDEGEDGDEEES
+280 LGDEGEDGDEEKREES
-293 EESDGDGDGDGDDFG
+293 ELDGDGDGDDFG

-324 TPSNP
+324 TPRSNP

-336 AALAMTDDTLAFDE
+336 AALAMADDTLAFDE
-350 TLEPTTEAEL
+350 TLEPTTEASL

-378 DANDGDVFFFVA
+378 DANDGEVFFSS
-390 GRFRRV
+390 
-396 APPGAS
+396 PPPFAKFDAS
-402 FGEGPS
+402 HRPARLLEKD
-408 RQPRSRAAGGDQR
+408 RAAN
-421 RAGGRGGAR
+421 R
-430 AARQEALFAS
+430 AAARLEETRDALVDVEARVRHAKKRFSLQAS
-440 GVRGRG
+440 AEEG
-446 RRRRCGGGD
+446 GGGD
-455 AERRRRD
+455 AAEATPSDDDGTKR
-462 ETMTRRRFCNLRS
+462 

>member
-7 AEESDAAA
+7 AEESDTAA
-15 DLRALERDVGGL
+15 DLLALERDVGGL
-27 ALDEAGDGEDDD
+27 ALDDAGDGEDDD

-47 DEETPADATLSLQMV
+47 DEETPADATLTLEMV

-106 GDGGGDPASTASQ
+106 GDGGGDPAEASE
-119 SSAGPDSVNATT
+119 SSAGPVPDSALTT
-131 ARALSIS
+131 AQKCAVSFR
-138 SLSPLLLGSLRNVSS
+138 LSPLLFGSLRNVSS
-153 LYLQKNRLVSL
+153 LYLQKNRLATL
-164 GGAVCAETT
+164 GGAVCVETT
-173 PKLRFLALS
+173 PRLRFLALS
-182 DNALNDTIRDD
+182 DNALTHFHDSD
-193 ESKQHPLRGL
+193 SKHHHPLRGL
-203 ETLTRLMYLDC
+203 ETLPRLMYLDC
-214 SGNANLESVASL
+214 SGNADLESVASL
-226 LSTLPSSIAFCDFSH
+226 LSALPSSLAFCDFSG
-241 CALSV
+241 CALS
-246 SSSYRP
+246 SSDAYRP

-280 LGDEGEDGDEEES
+280 LGDEGEDGS

-308 EDFGD
+308 ERPFDGVA
-313 RKTPHGFVLEK
+313 RETTPG
-324 TPSNP
+324 SNP

-336 AALAMTDDTLAFDE
+336 AALAMADGEAFDD

-378 DANDGDVFFFVA
+378 DANDGDVFFSS
-390 GRFRRV
+390 
-396 APPGAS
+396 PPL
-402 FGEGPS
+402 S
-408 RQPRSRAAGGDQR
+408 RNRPARLLEKDRAAN
-421 RAGGRGGAR
+421 R
-430 AARQEALFAS
+430 AAARLEETRDALVDVEARVRHAKKRQLQASAEEGGVAAAEATPS
-440 GVRGRG
+440 DDVGTKR
-446 RRRRCGGGD
+446 
-455 AERRRRD
+455 
-462 ETMTRRRFCNLRS
+462 

>member
-27 ALDEAGDGEDDD
+27 AVDEAGDGEDDD

-131 ARALSIS
+131 ARALSFRQT
-138 SLSPLLLGSLRNVSS
+138 PLLLRSLRNVSS

-182 DNALNDTIRDD
+182 DNALNDTTRDD
-193 ESKQHPLRGL
+193 YDSKQHPLRGL

-214 SGNANLESVASL
+214 SGNKDLASVASL

-257 FDALKQID
+257 FDALKQVD

-280 LGDEGEDGDEEES
+280 LGDEGEDGDEEKS
-293 EESDGDGDGDGDDFG
+293 EESELDGDGDGDDFVK
-308 EDFGD
+308 DFGD

-324 TPSNP
+324 TPRSIP

-336 AALAMTDDTLAFDE
+336 AALAMADDTLAFDE
-350 TLEPTTEAEL
+350 TLEPTTEASL

-378 DANDGDVFFFVA
+378 DANDGDVFFSS
-390 GRFRRV
+390 
-396 APPGAS
+396 PPPFAKFDAS
-402 FGEGPS
+402 HRPARLLEKD
-408 RQPRSRAAGGDQR
+408 RAAN
-421 RAGGRGGAR
+421 R
-430 AARQEALFAS
+430 AAARLEETRDALVDVEARVRHAKKRFSLQAS
-440 GVRGRG
+440 AEEG
-446 RRRRCGGGD
+446 GGGD
-455 AERRRRD
+455 AAEATPSDDDGTKR
-462 ETMTRRRFCNLRS
+462 

>member
-27 ALDEAGDGEDDD
+27 AVDEAGDGDDD

-131 ARALSIS
+131 ARALSFRQT
-138 SLSPLLLGSLRNVSS
+138 PLLLGSLRNVSS

-182 DNALNDTIRDD
+182 DNALNDTTRDD
-193 ESKQHPLRGL
+193 YDSKQHPLRGL

-214 SGNANLESVASL
+214 SGNKDLASVASL

-257 FDALKQID
+257 FDALKQVD

-280 LGDEGEDGDEEES
+280 LGDEGEDGDEEKS
-293 EESDGDGDGDGDDFG
+293 EESELDGDGDGDDFG

-324 TPSNP
+324 TPRSIP

-336 AALAMTDDTLAFDE
+336 AALAMADDTLAFDE
-350 TLEPTTEAEL
+350 TLEPTTEASL

-378 DANDGDVFFFVA
+378 DANDGEVFFSS
-390 GRFRRV
+390 
-396 APPGAS
+396 PPPFAKFDAS
-402 FGEGPS
+402 HRPARLLEKD
-408 RQPRSRAAGGDQR
+408 RAAN
-421 RAGGRGGAR
+421 R
-430 AARQEALFAS
+430 AAARLEETRDALVDVEARVRHAKKRFSLQAS
-440 GVRGRG
+440 AEEG
-446 RRRRCGGGD
+446 GGGD
-455 AERRRRD
+455 AAEATPSDDDGTKR
-462 ETMTRRRFCNLRS
+462 

>member
-27 ALDEAGDGEDDD
+27 ALDDAGDGEDDD

-106 GDGGGDPASTASQ
+106 GDGGGDPASTASE

-182 DNALNDTIRDD
+182 DNALNDTTRDD
-193 ESKQHPLRGL
+193 DSKQHPLRGL

-214 SGNANLESVASL
+214 SGNAYLESVASL
-226 LSTLPSSIAFCDFSH
+226 LSTLPSSIAFCDFSR

-257 FDALKQID
+257 FDALKQVD

-280 LGDEGEDGDEEES
+280 LGEEGEDGDEEES
-293 EESDGDGDGDGDDFG
+293 ELEWDGDGDDFG

-336 AALAMTDDTLAFDE
+336 AALALADDDAFDD

-378 DANDGDVFFFVA
+378 DANDGDVFFSS
-390 GRFRRV
+390 
-396 APPGAS
+396 PPAFATGGFDAS
-402 FGEGPS
+402 HRPARLLEKD
-408 RQPRSRAAGGDQR
+408 RAAN
-421 RAGGRGGAR
+421 R
-430 AARQEALFAS
+430 AAARLEETRDALVDVEARVRHAKKRFSLQAS
-440 GVRGRG
+440 AEE
-446 RRRRCGGGD
+446 GGGD
-455 AERRRRD
+455 AAEATPSDDDGTKR
-462 ETMTRRRFCNLRS
+462 